1 MPKHKKKKAK
11 NSCKKKKDVK
21 KKDVKKKD
29 VKKNNL
35 KKEYKSKN
43 LDKKS
48 LDFFC
53 FINPNLFC
61 RNDLLTLRILNKKF
75 LNSEYIKII
84 VKNKFYIAC
93 PECNRKLSHK
103 KIIKFIKRFQ
113 KSTDRLNNIIP
124 CKICRRKDNINY
136 YLNVTAGLI
145 CNSPE
150 IEKAT
155 WILNNADNAFKHH
168 IWASFKNNI
177 WDVFDSKISLENWGK
192 CPFYATC
199 SFNFSNVSNR
209 LSCDE
214 CCSFHRFRYKIIRQI
229 DNEIRKN
236 FIEMDNI
243 LKERHEKNK
252 FRFY

>member
-1 MPKHKKKKAK
+1 MPIKKYKKKAK
-11 NSCKKKKDVK
+11 NSTKNKKNKKKTDVK
-21 KKDVKKKD
+21 KYVKK
-29 VKKNNL
+29 
-35 KKEYKSKN
+35 ESKSKK

-61 RNDLLTLRILNKKF
+61 NNDLLNLRILNKNF

-84 VKNKFYIAC
+84 VKNKFSITC
-93 PECNRKLSHK
+93 PECNRKLSHR

-113 KSTDRLNNIIP
+113 NSTDRLNNIIP
-124 CKICRRKDNINY
+124 CKICRKKNNINY
-136 YLNVTAGLI
+136 YLNVTPGLI

-155 WILNNADNAFKHH
+155 WILNNTDDTFKHH
-168 IWASFKNNI
+168 IWNSFKNNI
-177 WDVFDSKISLENWGK
+177 CDVFDSNISLENWGK

-199 SFNFSNVSNR
+199 SINFNNNSNN
-209 LSCDE
+209 LNCDE
-214 CCSFHRFRYKIIRQI
+214 CCSFHRFRYKMIHLI

-252 FRFY
+252 FKFY